1 MVIKA
6 TAMHV
11 PPTFY
16 FGTFLS
22 RALHDYDC
30 QATDVKTPNAT
41 FEPGIQLHENLPTFN
56 KVGYFSRGKIKLAM
70 KERKLIFC

>member
-30 QATDVKTPNAT
+30 QATDVETPNAT
-41 FEPGIQLHENLPTFN
+41 FRAWNST
-56 KVGYFSRGKIKLAM
+56 A
-70 KERKLIFC
+70 RKFTYI